1 MELCSIASGSS
12 GNCIYAGT
20 ESSHLMIDAG
30 ISGKRIE
37 AGLNSIGLKTA
48 EMQALLVTHE
58 HSDHISGLGV
68 VARKYGIPIYATA
81 ETIEAVKGISSV
93 GKVDETLFHPI
104 EAGVEFQIGDITV
117 EPVSISHDAA
127 NPVAYIM
134 KQSDK
139 KMAVIMSLHELD
151 LAQKVSDTIAC
162 VRGDRI
168 DRVGTP
174 EEIFAGNYVQELYGV
189 ADQSFDPVTG
199 QIFLCTGHEK
209 AVVSRD
215 FSAENCSG
223 KNFGCGKKNPDP
235 VSPQFF
241 VIGGAGSGIPVYNR
255 LWRENIPFAAG
266 ILQENDVEYKAAV
279 ALASEVVSEK
289 AFYPVGQDKVQAAK
303 RLIESCKK
311 CICAVEEFGPLN
323 EANRELAEYA
333 RRIGK
338 TGKNI

>member
-139 KMAVIMSLHELD
+139 KMAVITDLGKYDNYLIDKLQDLD
-151 LAQKVSDTIAC
+151 VL
-162 VRGDRI
+162 
-168 DRVGTP
+168 
-174 EEIFAGNYVQELYGV
+174 L
-189 ADQSFDPVTG
+189 
-199 QIFLCTGHEK
+199 
-209 AVVSRD
+209 
-215 FSAENCSG
+215 
-223 KNFGCGKKNPDP
+223 
-235 VSPQFF
+235 
-241 VIGGAGSGIPVYNR
+241 
-255 LWRENIPFAAG
+255 
-266 ILQENDVEYKAAV
+266 
-279 ALASEVVSEK
+279 
-289 AFYPVGQDKVQAAK
+289 
-303 RLIESCKK
+303 
-311 CICAVEEFGPLN
+311 
-323 EANRELAEYA
+323 
-333 RRIGK
+333 
-338 TGKNI
+338 